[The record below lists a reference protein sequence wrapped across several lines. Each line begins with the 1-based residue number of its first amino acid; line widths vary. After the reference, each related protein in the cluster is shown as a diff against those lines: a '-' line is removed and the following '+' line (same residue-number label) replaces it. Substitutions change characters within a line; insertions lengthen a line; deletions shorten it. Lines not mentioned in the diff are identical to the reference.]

1 MPLNRLENFIKN
13 IEGRILYV
21 NPNDLDSTDS
31 ISNDGNSLAQPFK
44 TIQRALIESARF
56 SYVTGRNNDRIERTT
71 ILVYPGEHVIDNRP
85 GYAIKPSSGNPNI
98 PTAVAPDGDE
108 DTPASAV
115 FNLDLNSNFDL
126 TQQDNILYKFNSIH
140 GGVVVPRGTSL
151 VGLDLRKTKIRPKYV
166 PNPTDTTVPNSAIF
180 RITGTCYFWQ
190 FSIFDGDKSGTVY
203 TNNTSFTGNNLS
215 TPLFS
220 HHKLTCFE
228 YADGINNVSGY
239 DNTDLEMYYYKL
251 SNAFNEAAA
260 KKVIPSADRYPVSSD
275 GFAPRLPEYEIV
287 GAFASDPIQIS
298 SIKSGNGVV
307 STQRITVTTSIDH
320 GLNVGTP
327 VQIKGVVEG
336 TNSDIP
342 YNTSTLVQEVISNTE
357 FTYLAKGDF
366 SAVSPQSGGS
376 LSVSNATV
384 TVETDTVQGASPYI
398 FNCSLRSVYGMNGML
413 ADGKKATGFKS
424 MVVAQFTGISL
435 QKDDRAF
442 VKYDKTSRNY
452 NGVGISSVK
461 DGDALPSEASQSD
474 SNFIYH
480 LDSEAIYRK
489 GFETN
494 HIKITNDAILQIV
507 SVFAI
512 GYNKHFCAES
522 GGDASI
528 TNSNSNFGQISLSSD
543 GFKKKAFTKDD
554 TAYITSLI
562 TPKSIPSTTINVD
575 WLKVDVGL
583 TSSIGVDNH
592 IYLSGFTDSEDIP
605 QSLTGGYRIGA
616 KTNEVLSIPFGDD
629 PASVTTVTASV
640 RMTDNDLGVSTIASG
655 TSVAVKR
662 YAVTSGP
669 TTNILT
675 IGTHGLLTGEK
686 IRIFSDDAD
695 LPENIEENTVY
706 YAIKVDSTR
715 IKLASSKTDADN
727 NNEITITGGTKLSI
741 ESRVHDKEAGD
752 IGSPIFYDTTNSNWA
767 IHVDSN
773 ASRLTSMKNVANSD
787 GSGFI
792 DTSNATSVTRIEDSR
807 SLDDKIYKLRVVVP
821 KEVVGGKNPE
831 ESFVLQESSSTG
843 YRNATDY
850 NATGISTSDY
860 NYNRNLRFIALTE
873 VLGSTVTVTTSL
885 PHNLSVN
892 EDVNIKNVK
901 SSTNTTGEDNL
912 GYNGTFKVTE
922 IVNSKQFKYNIT
934 DVDGLAHTVGTF
946 TAGQLA
952 TRDSNLPRFERN
964 DTKTNFYIYRNETI
978 SNYIEGQQDGIYHLF
993 VLNASNTIP
1002 DQFTDLSY
1010 SQNVVD
1016 LYPQLDRDNPTDNP
1030 SASVSFAKRSPLG
1043 DVATNFLKDSLTR
1056 ETSDKLLKDL
1066 GVGLKISSVGT
1077 DTGEA
1082 ELTFDRAHNF
1092 GSLVVGTITGSMSGY
1107 ANGTHYDVKILDTS
1121 STPTG
1126 SNWNGAT
1133 ANVTAAGGE
1142 VTVVEIVDSGAAY
1155 SAGTY
1160 YFDNTSTLG
1169 AGNNGAS
1176 YVVTADGIRGNV
1188 GDVVQVTGIGTET
1201 DSYSKITQVNT
1212 TTKISIAKTSGDPL
1226 PVTNQFLLHLG
1237 SPISINTTNFNGTT
1251 NTTIFTTTSA
1261 HGLSKGSAFRVLD
1274 TSNNNAGDFTVKD
1287 RNSVTQ
1293 FTATTTSA
1301 LTSPSLIVRHGM
1313 SANNAVSDDSGEN
1326 LATRGYSFYGGDVLT
1341 LTSAVNNNPATVTLE
1356 VDLPSSGI
1364 GTMSRFPLGSY
1375 IQIDN
1380 EIMRVASSTLSGS
1393 SSNKLTVIRGALGS
1407 DRSAH
1412 DVNSLIRKIDPIAVE
1427 FRRPSILRASG
1438 HTFEYVGYGPGNYS
1452 TGLPQVQVKTL
1463 TEREEFLV
1471 QSQERSCGAV
1481 VYTGMN
1487 NRGDFFIGNKRVSSA
1502 TGQERTFDA
1511 PVPTVTGENPS
1522 RLSVI
1527 FDEVIVKE
1535 RIVVE
1540 GGKSNKILSQFDGPV
1555 TFNSS
1560 VKFNDGMLVAGTAK
1574 FTGELIFESE
1584 TGDDITYTTNSLFN
1598 ANAKFKDNKK
1608 ILLGNGTDST
1618 STTVGDTELYHNAS
1632 NTILNQTGTGN
1643 LQLQHGGGTKAE
1655 ITSTGTTLSGT
1666 TAAGIINASGK
1677 ITGDAG
1683 VHVPDNQLISL
1694 GNSGTPDLT
1703 IEHDADGG
1711 HNSTIAH
1718 NNSATSAL
1726 YLKSNKKVE
1735 ITDSD
1740 ADNIGLRFNESG
1752 NHEVELFYDS
1762 SGSVASPNT
1771 GSSHP
1776 RLKTTS
1782 AGIEVGATVATGNIN
1797 AYGDITAY
1805 YTSDERLKDN
1815 ITPIPDALD
1824 KVMSISGNTFDWN
1837 ENTKKEGSETGVIAQ
1852 EAEALGLPG
1861 ISTTRD
1867 DGYMSVRYEKLVPL
1881 LIEAI
1886 KELKNEVD
1894 ELKKGK

>member
-71 ILVYPGEHVIDNRP
+71 ILVYPGEHLIDNRP
-85 GYAIKPSSGNPNI
+85 GFAIKPSTGNPLI
-98 PTAVAPDGDE
+98 PTAVAPAGGE
-108 DTPASAV
+108 TTPAASV
-115 FNLDLNSNFDL
+115 FSLDLNSNFDL
-126 TQQDNILYKFNSIH
+126 TQEDNILYKYNSVN

-166 PNPTDTTVPNSAIF
+166 PNPTDSTVPNSALF

-203 TNNTSFTGNNLS
+203 TNNKSFNQQNDTS

-228 YADGINNVSGY
+228 YADGVNKVTGY
-239 DNTDLEMYYYKL
+239 NNTDLEMYYDKL
-251 SNAFNEAAA
+251 SNAFNESAA
-260 KKVIPSADRYPVSSD
+260 KKVIPTEDRYPVNPE
-275 GFAPRLPEYEIV
+275 GFAPRLPEFEIV

-307 STQRITVTTSIDH
+307 STQRITVTTSVDH

-336 TNSDIP
+336 TNSNIP
-342 YNTSTLVQEVISNTE
+342 YNTSSLVQEVISDTE

-376 LSVSNATV
+376 LSVSNAFV
-384 TVETDTVQGASPYI
+384 TVETDTVEGASPYI

-413 ADGKKATGFKS
+413 ADGSKATGFRS

-452 NGVGISSVK
+452 NGVSFADPTTGTE
-461 DGDALPSEASQSD
+461 LPSGAAQSD

-489 GFETN
+489 GFETS

-543 GFKKKAFTKDD
+543 GFKKEAFTKDD

-562 TPKSIPSTTINVD
+562 TPKSLPTTTINVD

-592 IYLSGFTDSEDIP
+592 IYLSGFTDSDDIP

-655 TSVAVKR
+655 TNVAVKK

-715 IKLASSKTDADN
+715 IKLSASKTDADN
-727 NNEITITGGTKLSI
+727 NNEITINGGTKLSV

-767 IHVDSN
+767 IHVDSS
-773 ASRLTSMKNVANSD
+773 ASRLSSMQNVANSD

-792 DTSNATSVTRIEDSR
+792 DTSNTTSVVRIEDAR
-807 SLDDKIYKLRVVVP
+807 SLDDKLYKLRVVVP

-860 NYNRNLRFIALTE
+860 NYNRNLRFIGFTTVA
-873 VLGSTVTVTTSL
+873 GSTVTVTTAL
-885 PHNLSVN
+885 PHNLNVD

-912 GYNGTFKVTE
+912 GYNGTFNVTT
-922 IVNSKQFKYNIT
+922 IVNSKQFKYNTT
-934 DVDGLAHTVGTF
+934 DVDGLGHDVGTF
-946 TAGQLA
+946 TAGQLD
-952 TRDSNLPRFERN
+952 TRDNNLPRFERN
-964 DTKTNFYIYRNETI
+964 DVKTNFYIYRNETI
-978 SNYIEGQQDGIYHLF
+978 SPYIEGQQDGIYHIF
-993 VLNASNTIP
+993 ALNASNTVSSE
-1002 DQFTDLSY
+1002 FTDLKY

-1030 SASVSFAKRSPLG
+1030 SASASFAKRSPLG

-1056 ETSDKLLKDL
+1056 ETSDKLLKDF
-1066 GVGLKISSVGT
+1066 GVGLRISSVGT

-1092 GSLVVGTITGSMSGY
+1092 GSLAVGIVTGSMSAY
-1107 ANGTHYDVKILDTS
+1107 TNGTHYDVKLLDTS

-1133 ANVTAAGGE
+1133 ANVTVSGGAINLDG
-1142 VTVVEIVDSGAAY
+1142 VEIVDSGASY

-1176 YVVTADGIRGNV
+1176 YTVTADGIRGNV

-1226 PVTNQFLLHLG
+1226 PVANQFLLHLG
-1237 SPISINTTNFNGTT
+1237 SPILIGSTSFSSSVTTFN
-1251 NTTIFTTTSA
+1251 TTSA

-1274 TSNNNAGDFTVKD
+1274 SSNNNAGDFTVKE

-1301 LTSPSLIVRHGM
+1301 ITNPSLIVRHGM
-1313 SANNAVSDDSGEN
+1313 SANNANSDVENEN
-1326 LATRGYSFYGGDVLT
+1326 LAIRGLSFYGGDVLT

-1364 GTMSRFPLGSY
+1364 GTMTRFPLGSY

-1380 EIMRVASSTLSGS
+1380 EIMRIASSTLSGS
-1393 SSNKLTVIRGALGS
+1393 SNNELTVIRGVLGS

-1412 DVNSLIRKIDPIAVE
+1412 DANSLIRKIDPLPVE

-1463 TEREEFLV
+1463 TEREEFLS
-1471 QSQERSCGAV
+1471 QSQERGAGAV

-1487 NRGDFFIGNKRVSSA
+1487 NRGDFFIGNKRVSST
-1502 TGQERTFDA
+1502 TGQERTCDA
-1511 PVPTVTGENPS
+1511 PIPTVTGEDPS

-1535 RIVVE
+1535 RILVE
-1540 GGKSNKILSQFDGPV
+1540 GGRSNKILSQFDGPV

-1574 FTGELIFESE
+1574 FIGTLIFESE
-1584 TGDDITYTTNSLFN
+1584 TGDAITYTTDSLFN

-1608 ILLGNGTDST
+1608 ILIGNGTDSS

-1632 NTILNQTGTGN
+1632 NTILNQTGTGD
-1643 LQLQHGGGTKAE
+1643 LKLQHGGADKISVTSSGASHSGTSA
-1655 ITSTGTTLSGT
+1655 ITTLTVSGTSTLNGNVT
-1666 TAAGIINASGK
+1666 
-1677 ITGDAG
+1677 
-1683 VHVPDNQLISL
+1683 L
-1694 GNSGTPDLT
+1694 GNSTGDTVTFTADVDSNILPSANGTKTLG
-1703 IEHDADGG
+1703 DGSNRWQVFG
-1711 HNSTIAH
+1711 TTGNFS
-1718 NNSATSAL
+1718 SAVT
-1726 YLKSNKKVE
+1726 
-1735 ITDSD
+1735 ITDST
-1740 ADNIGLRFNESG
+1740 
-1752 NHEVELFYDS
+1752 
-1762 SGSVASPNT
+1762 AST
-1771 GSSHP
+1771 D
-1776 RLKTTS
+1776 KTTGALIVTGG
-1782 AGIEVGATVATGNIN
+1782 AGISGALNVGD
-1797 AYGDITAY
+1797 DITAFA
-1805 YTSDERLKDN
+1805 TSDKRLKDN
-1815 ITPIPDALD
+1815 IVPIPNALD
-1824 KVMSISGNTFDWN
+1824 KVVSISGNTFDWN
-1837 ENTKKEGSETGVIAQ
+1837 DSSNKKGSDTGVIAQ
-1852 EAEALGLPG
+1852 EVEELELPG
-1861 ISTTRD
+1861 VTTIRD
-1867 DGYMSVRYEKLVPL
+1867 DGTHAVRYEKLVPL

>member
-71 ILVYPGEHVIDNRP
+71 ILVYPGEHLIDNRP
-85 GYAIKPSSGNPNI
+85 GFAIKPSSGNPNI
-98 PTAVAPDGDE
+98 PTAVAPAGGE
-108 DTPASAV
+108 TTPAASV
-115 FNLDLNSNFDL
+115 FSLDLNSNFDL
-126 TQQDNILYKFNSIH
+126 TQEDNILYKYNSVN

-166 PNPTDTTVPNSAIF
+166 PNPTDSTVPNSALF

-203 TNNTSFTGNNLS
+203 TNNKSFNQQNDTS

-228 YADGINNVSGY
+228 YADGVNKVTGY
-239 DNTDLEMYYYKL
+239 NNTDLEMYYDKL
-251 SNAFNEAAA
+251 SNAFNESAA
-260 KKVIPSADRYPVSSD
+260 KKVIPSEDRYPVNPE
-275 GFAPRLPEYEIV
+275 GFAPRLPEFEIV
-287 GAFASDPIQIS
+287 GAFASDPIQIT

-307 STQRITVTTSIDH
+307 FTQRITVTTSIDH

-336 TNSDIP
+336 TNSNIP
-342 YNTSTLVQEVISNTE
+342 YNTSSLVQEVISDTE

-376 LSVSNATV
+376 LSVSNAFV
-384 TVETDTVQGASPYI
+384 TVETDTVEGASPYI

-413 ADGKKATGFKS
+413 ADGSKATGFRS

-452 NGVGISSVK
+452 NGVSFADPTTGTE
-461 DGDALPSEASQSD
+461 LPSGAAQSD

-480 LDSEAIYRK
+480 LDAGAIYRK
-489 GFETN
+489 GFETA

-528 TNSNSNFGQISLSSD
+528 TNSNSNFGQISLTSD
-543 GFKKKAFTKDD
+543 GFKKKAFVKDD

-562 TPKSIPSTTINVD
+562 TPKSLPTTTINVD

-583 TSSIGVDNH
+583 TSSVGVDNH

-629 PASVTTVTASV
+629 PTSVTTVTASV
-640 RMTDNDLGVSTIASG
+640 RMVDGFTGTGSTIASG
-655 TSVAVKR
+655 SNVAVKR

-669 TTNILT
+669 TSNELT
-675 IGTHGLLTGEK
+675 IGTHGLSTGEK

-706 YAIKVDSTR
+706 YVIDSATNK
-715 IKLASSKTDADN
+715 IKLAASKTDADN
-727 NNEITITGGTKLSI
+727 TNPIIINGGTKLSI

-767 IHVDSN
+767 INVDSS

-787 GSGFI
+787 ASGFI
-792 DTSNATSVTRIEDSR
+792 DTSNTTSVTRIEDAR

-821 KEVVGGKNPE
+821 KEVIGGKNPE
-831 ESFVLQESSSTG
+831 EGFVLQESSSTG

-860 NYNRNLRFIALTE
+860 NYNRNLRFIGFTTVA
-873 VLGSTVTVTTSL
+873 GSTVTVTTAL
-885 PHNLSVN
+885 PHNLNVD
-892 EDVNIKNVK
+892 EDVNIKNVQ
-901 SSTNTTGEDNL
+901 SSTNTIGEDNL
-912 GYNGTFKVTE
+912 GYNGTFKVTT
-922 IVNSKQFKYNIT
+922 IVSSKQFKYNTT
-934 DVDGLAHTVGTF
+934 DVDGLAHSVGTF
-946 TAGQLA
+946 TAGQLN
-952 TRDSNLPRFERN
+952 TRDNNLPRFERN
-964 DTKTNFYIYRNETI
+964 DVKTNFYIYRNETI
-978 SNYIEGQQDGIYHLF
+978 SPYIEGQQDGIYHIF
-993 VLNASNTIP
+993 TLNADNQISSE
-1002 DQFTDLSY
+1002 FTDLKY

-1030 SASVSFAKRSPLG
+1030 SASASFAKRSPLG

-1077 DTGEA
+1077 DTNEA

-1092 GSLVVGTITGSMSGY
+1092 GSLVEGSIAGSMSAY
-1107 ANGTHYDVKILDTS
+1107 TTGTHYDVKILDTS

-1133 ANVTAAGGE
+1133 ANVTAAGGAI
-1142 VTVVEIVDSGAAY
+1142 TVVEIVDSGSSY

-1176 YVVTADGIRGNV
+1176 YTVTADGIRGNV
-1188 GDVVQVTGIGTET
+1188 GDVIQVTGIGTET

-1226 PVTNQFLLHLG
+1226 PEPNQFLLHLG
-1237 SPISINTTNFNGTT
+1237 SPILIGSTSFSSSVTTFN
-1251 NTTIFTTTSA
+1251 TTSA
-1261 HGLSKGSAFRVLD
+1261 HGLSKGNAFRVLD
-1274 TSNNNAGDFTVKD
+1274 SSNNNAGDFIVKERTD
-1287 RNSVTQ
+1287 VDT

-1301 LTSPSLIVRHGM
+1301 ITNPSLIVRHGM
-1313 SANNAVSDDSGEN
+1313 SANNAISDDSGEN
-1326 LATRGYSFYGGDVLT
+1326 LAIRGYSFYGGDVLT

-1364 GTMSRFPLGSY
+1364 GTMTRFPLGSY

-1380 EIMRVASSTLSGS
+1380 EIMRIASSTLSGS
-1393 SSNKLTVIRGALGS
+1393 SNNELTVIRGVLGS

-1412 DVNSLIRKIDPIAVE
+1412 DANSLIRKIDPLPVE

-1438 HTFEYVGYGPGNYS
+1438 HTFEYVGFGPGNYS

-1463 TEREEFLV
+1463 TEREEFLS
-1471 QSQERSCGAV
+1471 QSQERGAGAV

-1487 NRGDFFIGNKRVSSA
+1487 NRGDFFIGNKKINSS

-1511 PVPTVTGENPS
+1511 PIPTVTGENPS

-1535 RIVVE
+1535 RILVE
-1540 GGKSNKILSQFDGPV
+1540 GGRSGKILSQFDGPV

-1574 FTGELIFESE
+1574 FIGQLIFESE
-1584 TGDDITYTTNSLFN
+1584 TGDAIQASTDYLFN

-1608 ILLGNGTDST
+1608 ILIGNGTDGS
-1618 STTVGDTELYHNAS
+1618 STTVGDTELYHDAS
-1632 NTILNQTGTGN
+1632 NTILAQTGTGN
-1643 LQLQHGGGTKAE
+1643 LQLRHGGSTKLE
-1655 ITSTGTTLSGT
+1655 ITSSGVSHSGT
-1666 TAAGIINASGK
+1666 SAIETLTVSNTASFNGNVTLGNAASDTVTFTADVDSNILPSASGK
-1677 ITGDAG
+1677 TLGDGSNRWSVFGTVGNFSGA
-1683 VHVPDNQLISL
+1683 VTIS
-1694 GNSGTPDLT
+1694 D
-1703 IEHDADGG
+1703 
-1711 HNSTIAH
+1711 
-1718 NNSATSAL
+1718 
-1726 YLKSNKKVE
+1726 
-1735 ITDSD
+1735 
-1740 ADNIGLRFNESG
+1740 
-1752 NHEVELFYDS
+1752 
-1762 SGSVASPNT
+1762 NT
-1771 GSSHP
+1771 GSTNKDTGA
-1776 RLKTTS
+1776 LIVTGG
-1782 AGIEVGATVATGNIN
+1782 AGISGALNVGD
-1797 AYGDITAY
+1797 DITAFA
-1805 YTSDERLKDN
+1805 TSDKRLKDN
-1815 ITPIPDALD
+1815 IVPIPNALD
-1824 KVMSISGNTFDWN
+1824 KVVSISGNTFDWN
-1837 ENTKKEGSETGVIAQ
+1837 DSSNKKGSDTGVIAQ
-1852 EAEALGLPG
+1852 EVEELELPG
-1861 ISTTRD
+1861 VTTIRD
-1867 DGYMSVRYEKLVPL
+1867 DGTHAVRYEKLVPL